1 MSMVK
6 NVQMKAHAYVHRWVD
21 GNWLKEFCVVENMF
35 EQNIKRKKQQ

>member
-21 GNWLKEFCVVENMF
+21 DWRNFVWL
-35 EQNIKRKKQQ
+35 